1 MNFESEMQSYFKIRT
16 LEERKKKIH
25 DILSQLETMQQLKDP
40 VICLNTAEV
49 IIEYCLVI
57 KNSEKRLLQYNR
69 ALELIFNA
77 RSILEEMNQIRQL
90 LRSYHLECFLKYHTM
105 KYENEEA
112 SIQDICNLGGKII
125 KKVTLAP
132 KKYLD
137 IEISD
142 YYSLGC
148 VWRAYGLVLQL
159 FHKFKEATLKQKR
172 DVLEKTRELAHKALE
187 LSQNT
192 NNRDARVLSA
202 YIFAFIDYLPKLI
215 LQGDKATTEADFIEF
230 MRPYDTLFE
239 VARSYGSIEFEYLA
253 LLNYVRLN
261 LERVNH
267 AAGVSERKRA
277 LFNEILN
284 DFKKLHKYE
293 TLICMPHLHFYRYEI
308 QALIYTS
315 IVYFEAVKEK
325 KFNYYIN
332 EAIKSAEK
340 MNEISLSAKM
350 KSTRDKAELHHALN
364 TVYMI
369 KASFATSRK
378 EKLDYL
384 KKCEELLIDDEKISA
399 AWSAHVYSNW
409 RDLSSLYLD
418 LSKVEH
424 NQTYFKRAVIFAKK
438 SYKSALET
446 DEFKDAFFEAYKIA
460 IIAEDYQDY
469 PLSIEHYE
477 LAIHLIDKIIQ
488 AGKDYPYYHNLNT
501 YLQARLMV
509 SKAKDSHHNG
519 NYTHALALYN
529 RAGSLLQ
536 SHELYS
542 YESVLY
548 KVYSLLEEAFL
559 CFVEENYRET
569 LKILTNITRL
579 FEEAGK
585 HYVEDHKPQFQYFID
600 RSAYDSQQFFFESSK
615 AFCVAQSNILK
626 SLIYRNTGYSE
637 KSLKLLKEANA
648 LLKPFTDR
656 NIHIAG
662 YYNFANGLF
671 GLEKSEI
678 AIKNGEYKSA
688 ASYLASASDQFEN
701 ASQVLATDERL
712 KQLCEGL
719 KFFCQGWMYAL
730 EIMRRDTD
738 LNLAEL
744 NTNFAFSNKFFENA
758 TSALKMFKKTSSGVS
773 GFEKLLKYIYY
784 SLLFQKSDDP
794 TEKSTLK
801 DKMTAV
807 LSEALQYFKD
817 AEDMERYGFVRDS
830 LATLPQLE
838 AIEENVFKS
847 IAIPFTPYTPVFDA
861 TTKFEP
867 SSINF
872 VISLDKAQVEV
883 DEEIHY
889 AIKINSDT
897 SVYIKQIDG
906 VFPKKE
912 VKVISRTQ
920 LENDGTI
927 EINRFL
933 STNDPILIEFTVRAS
948 IPFYSRMH
956 PQLIYLNKKNV
967 KCRAFTSPV
976 TLQVYPKKTLKTGV
990 VSEINKKV
998 SLVANIVKELG
1009 ITLGEF
1015 PIVYHDI
1022 NSFREALS
1030 EYYFRYETEEDGKT
1044 HLPKKTAISK
1054 IPIQQMAF
1062 VDPLGEMNILYDL
1075 ETYLYPQS
1083 IANLLSIIIHEKFG
1097 HGYFHQHTTLG
1108 KKLLELEYYHKGIEL
1123 LMKDLEKISN
1133 KYGIGIQWLCVSTL
1147 VVDEGFATWLELKT
1161 FEKLLE
1167 KIADQDQL
1175 FIQGIHHE
1183 IEYFKKTV
1191 LESEEFNVRHE
1202 YFALKYENSTINP
1215 YALGY
1220 DLFLRIEEKYGEKC
1234 VPKALEIAANVSL
1247 TRRQISLMPNTIKN
1261 DKNCADKRL
1270 EKIARSDL
1278 EIERNNVNMFEKAAK
1293 KLFL

>member
-1 MNFESEMQSYFKIRT
+1 MDFKNEMQIYSSLRDLKA
-16 LEERKKKIH
+16 RKEKIH
-25 DILSQLETMQQLKDP
+25 DIISQLETTQKPNDP
-40 VICLNTAEV
+40 DTGLNMAV
-49 IIEYCLVI
+49 AIIEHCLLIENNNNRLRQYTRAISLVQNVRRVSKE
-57 KNSEKRLLQYNR
+57 KNM
-69 ALELIFNA
+69 IG
-77 RSILEEMNQIRQL
+77 QL
-90 LRSYHLECFLKYHTM
+90 LRSYHLECFIKFHTM
-105 KYENEEA
+105 KYKNEEA
-112 SIQDICNLGGKII
+112 SIQDILNLGGKII
-125 KKVTLAP
+125 ETANKTQTALNSE
-132 KKYLD
+132 YN
-137 IEISD
+137 D
-142 YYSLGC
+142 YSSLGH
-148 VWRAYGLVLQL
+148 VWRAYGFILHLI
-159 FHKFKEATLKQKR
+159 HRSKELSFKQKHNI
-172 DVLEKTRELAHKALE
+172 LETARGSARKAVELIH
-187 LSQNT
+187 ST
-192 NNRDARVLSA
+192 TDRDAHILAS
-202 YIFAFIDYLPKLI
+202 YIFAFVEQLPQRALY
-215 LQGDKATTEADFIEF
+215 GDKTSTDADFIKY
-230 MRPYDTLFE
+230 MRPYETLFE
-239 VARSYGSIEFEYLA
+239 VARAYGAIEFEYLA

-261 LERVNH
+261 LQRVNY
-267 AAGVSERKRA
+267 AAGVSEKKK
-277 LFNEILN
+277 EILSELL
-284 DFKKLHKYE
+284 DDYKKLEKYE
-293 TLICMPHLHFYRYEI
+293 NIIRIPHLHFYRYSLLTDI
-308 QALIYTS
+308 CTTI
-315 IVYFEAVKEK
+315 IYFEGVKEE
-325 KFNYYIN
+325 KFNHYID
-332 EAIKSAEK
+332 EAINSAEK
-340 MNEISLSAKM
+340 MKQIYVSAKM
-350 KSTRDKAELHHALN
+350 VGTRDKVEMHHILN
-364 TVYMI
+364 LVYTM
-369 KASFATSRK
+369 KASFATSYL
-378 EKLDYL
+378 EKIEYL
-384 KKCEELLIDDEKISA
+384 KKSEELLLEDEKISA
-399 AWSAHVYSNW
+399 TYSPQVYSTW
-409 RDLSSLYLD
+409 RDLSSIYLD
-418 LSKVEH
+418 LSKIERDQAH
-424 NQTYFKRAVIFAKK
+424 YKK
-438 SYKSALET
+438 CVFYSEKAYNSALET

-460 IIAEDYQDY
+460 LIAEDYQNY
-469 PLSIEHYE
+469 SLSIEYYE
-477 LAIHLIDKIIQ
+477 NALQLINKIIL
-488 AGKDYPYYHNLNT
+488 AGKDYPYYHNLKT
-501 YLQARLMV
+501 YIQARLKAV
-509 SKAKDSHHNG
+509 KAKESHRKGNYVQAVALYSKAS
-519 NYTHALALYN
+519 
-529 RAGSLLQ
+529 SLLQ
-536 SHELYS
+536 THDLYS
-542 YESVLY
+542 YEAMLY
-548 KVYSLLEEAFL
+548 KAYS
-559 CFVEENYRET
+559 
-569 LKILTNITRL
+569 L
-579 FEEAGK
+579 FEEASMNFIKERYSETLRILSRVIQLFDETVK
-585 HYVEDHKPQFQYFID
+585 HHAENYKPQFQYFMD
-600 RSAYDSQQFFFESSK
+600 RRAYELQQLFFESSK
-615 AFCVAQSNILK
+615 SFCVAQSNILK

-637 KSLKLLKEANA
+637 KSLKLLKEANT

-662 YYNFANGLF
+662 YNNFANGLF

-794 TEKSTLK
+794 TEKNTLK

-838 AIEENVFKS
+838 AIEENVFKP

-897 SVYIKQIDG
+897 SVYIKQIEG

-912 VKVISRTQ
+912 VKVISKTQ

-948 IPFYSRMH
+948 IPFYSRTH

-1044 HLPKKTAISK
+1044 HLQKKTAISK

-1062 VDPLGEMNILYDL
+1062 VDPLGEMSILYDL

-1097 HGYFHQHTTLG
+1097 HGYFHQRTTLG

-1123 LMKDLEKISN
+1123 LMKDLEKIST

-1175 FIQGIHHE
+1175 FIQEIHHE

-1261 DKNCADKRL
+1261 DKNC
-1270 EKIARSDL
+1270 
-1278 EIERNNVNMFEKAAK
+1278 N
-1293 KLFL
+1293 